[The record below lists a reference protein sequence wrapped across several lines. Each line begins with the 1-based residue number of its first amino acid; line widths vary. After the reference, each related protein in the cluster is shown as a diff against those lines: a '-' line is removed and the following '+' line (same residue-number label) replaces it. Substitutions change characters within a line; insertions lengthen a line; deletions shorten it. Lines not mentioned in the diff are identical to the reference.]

1 MYNVLR
7 SRKACLH
14 HSPIGAVTLK
24 KSPLKIL
31 LAVVLLIMAAIAC
44 NLPQNTEEPAP
55 SALPG
60 LAPTW
65 TAIVLPDATLTD
77 IPVTTLTGPDIS
89 SACDIQTVELLGR
102 QFELKFAATDK
113 PVKSYEYYL
122 ANESPDDWFELVEF
136 QIYPVNPDGNQ
147 PIDFA
152 NRTAAAFVQQYPDMK
167 YALFSDKSSSS
178 VMLDFFYPT
187 STRKDKD
194 YLEFDAFKYFQDGGS
209 TSVICLHYA
218 RNIAGTSAARPY
230 SDVLADI
237 KKARAEVEAA
247 LAKFV
252 LPEK

>member
-1 MYNVLR
+1 MEK
-7 SRKACLH
+7 SF
-14 HSPIGAVTLK
+14 LK
-24 KSPLKIL
+24 TL
-31 LAVVLLIMAAIAC
+31 LAVALLIMAAIAC
-44 NLPQNTEEPAP
+44 KLPQNIAELAP
-55 SALPG
+55 SALPEP
-60 LAPTW
+60 ANPSPVPIR

-89 SACDIQTVELLGR
+89 SARNIQTVELLGK

-136 QIYPVNPDGNQ
+136 QIYPLNRAGNR

-152 NRTAAAFVQQYPDMK
+152 NRTAAAFMQQYPDMK

-194 YLEFDAFKYFQDGGS
+194 YFEFDAFKYFQDGGS

-218 RNIAGTSAARPY
+218 RNIEGISAARPE
-230 SDVLADI
+230 SVVSADI
-237 KKARAEVEAA
+237 KKERVKVEAA
-247 LAKFV
+247 LAKFAF
-252 LPEK
+252 LQK